1 MYKVSC
7 VLYFIFFYVSVKR
20 LEQMHTTRIFSPSK
34 EKVVARVSCTNLDL
48 LCCNREDEVVPTTQD
63 DQANWSG
70 GSVHDPIQYS
80 QQIWILVQHCGQGIR
95 VCLFAKAL
103 LYLRCMQRVILQL
116 CTLQQTDG
124 WGVVEEQR
132 RLVMFWCLSGLSSVV
147 EYC

>member
-1 MYKVSC
+1 MS
-7 VLYFIFFYVSVKR
+7 
-20 LEQMHTTRIFSPSK
+20 
-34 EKVVARVSCTNLDL
+34 
-48 LCCNREDEVVPTTQD
+48 
-63 DQANWSG
+63 
-70 GSVHDPIQYS
+70 
-80 QQIWILVQHCGQGIR
+80 
-95 VCLFAKAL
+95 AKAL

>member
-63 DQANWSG
+63 DQAN
-70 GSVHDPIQYS
+70 
-80 QQIWILVQHCGQGIR
+80 
-95 VCLFAKAL
+95 
-103 LYLRCMQRVILQL
+103 
-116 CTLQQTDG
+116 
-124 WGVVEEQR
+124 
-132 RLVMFWCLSGLSSVV
+132 
-147 EYC
+147 